1 MFQRLMQSVF
11 LTREGRAALEKTRRA
26 EARIAGETT
35 PSGAAEDLAREA
47 AHATADAAGSDS
59 DLRHKA
65 NATDLDRETIR
76 EALAAAHREIMA
88 SHPAGTQAET
98 LTQTQSRP
106 AGLTAPAMAA
116 AGARADRES
125 LVQTAMTI
133 YRNKQKVLNELDPDA
148 RKKLR
153 LMAKAVFGVKDG
165 P

>member
-59 DLRHKA
+59 DLRRKA

-76 EALAAAHREIMA
+76 EALEAAHREIMA
-88 SHPAGTQAET
+88 SQPAGTQAET

-106 AGLTAPAMAA
+106 AGPTAPATA
-116 AGARADRES
+116 AGAQADRES

-153 LMAKAVFGVKDG
+153 LMAKTLFGAKDG